1 MADAEEGEQK
11 QEKKEATRKVNLHR
25 VEIPEDMKDDAI
37 LYADTA
43 MDKHSIEKDVATDVK
58 KFFDQKYGGTWHCV
72 VGANYGTSITHQT
85 KYLMFFQLD
94 QAHILLF
101 CSDKPKKS
109 STAGG
114 SGGDAK
120 PPADK
125 A

>member
-1 MADAEEGEQK
+1 MADEEPEQK
-11 QEKKEATRKVNLHR
+11 EEKKQITRKVNLVR
-25 VEIPEDMKDDAI
+25 VEIPEEMKADAI
-37 LYADTA
+37 TCADSA
-43 MDKHSIEKDVATDVK
+43 MDKHAIEKDVATDLK

-101 CSDKPKKS
+101 CSDKPKKP
-109 STAGG
+109 
-114 SGGDAK
+114 DPAK
-120 PPADK
+120 A